1 MKSGMIFGLVSSLI
15 LHALVLMFFLF
26 SFYTQEKSSG
36 VDFKQG
42 VEFTSIM
49 MVSELPIGELKE
61 VSIDQK
67 KSNSQDKN
75 KKQMVSELPIGE
87 LKEVSID
94 QKKSNSQD
102 KNKKQDEKMSLNSQD
117 KNAVLKAQKKI
128 EKQDENQAQK
138 EIANASENSKFKNE
152 SLSAPLQSN
161 EDKTQTIVSG
171 NAKEQIKSYQA
182 LLMAHLAK
190 FKKYPQEAI
199 MQKQEGVVRI
209 RVSIDESGNVL
220 SKELKKSCPY
230 AVLNDEVLSLFK
242 RASPLPKPPKEM
254 LKDGEKISFVM
265 PIDYN
270 IKDYLGKK

>member
-49 MVSELPIGELKE
+49 
-61 VSIDQK
+61 
-67 KSNSQDKN
+67 
-75 KKQMVSELPIGE
+75 MVSELPIGE

-171 NAKEQIKSYQA
+171 NAKEQVKSYQA
-182 LLMAHLAK
+182 LLMAHLTK

-230 AVLNDEVLSLFK
+230 AALNDEALSLFK

-254 LKDGEKISFVM
+254 LKNGDKISFVM

>member
-1 MKSGMIFGLVSSLI
+1 MKSSVIFGFVLSLI
-15 LHALVLMFFLF
+15 LHTLVLMFSLF

-42 VEFTSIM
+42 AEFTSIM

-75 KKQMVSELPIGE
+75 KKQ
-87 LKEVSID
+87 
-94 QKKSNSQD
+94 
-102 KNKKQDEKMSLNSQD
+102 DERISLNSQD
-117 KNAVLKAQKKI
+117 KNAVLKVQKKI

-171 NAKEQIKSYQA
+171 NAKEQVKSYQA
-182 LLMAHLAK
+182 LLMAHLTK

-199 MQKQEGVVRI
+199 IQKQEGVVRI

>member
-1 MKSGMIFGLVSSLI
+1 MKSSVIFGFVSSLI

-75 KKQMVSELPIGE
+75 KKQ
-87 LKEVSID
+87 
-94 QKKSNSQD
+94 
-102 KNKKQDEKMSLNSQD
+102 DEKMSLNSQD
-117 KNAVLKAQKKI
+117 KNAILKAQKKI

-152 SLSAPLQSN
+152 TLSAPLQSN

-171 NAKEQIKSYQA
+171 NAKEQVKSYQA

-254 LKDGEKISFVM
+254 LKNGEKISFVM

>member
-49 MVSELPIGELKE
+49 
-61 VSIDQK
+61 
-67 KSNSQDKN
+67 
-75 KKQMVSELPIGE
+75 MVSELPIGE

-254 LKDGEKISFVM
+254 LKNGNKISFVM

>member
-1 MKSGMIFGLVSSLI
+1 MKSSVIFGFVLSLI
-15 LHALVLMFFLF
+15 LHTLVLMFFLF

-42 VEFTSIM
+42 LEFTSIM
-49 MVSELPIGELKE
+49 MVSEF
-61 VSIDQK
+61 
-67 KSNSQDKN
+67 
-75 KKQMVSELPIGE
+75 PIGE

-102 KNKKQDEKMSLNSQD
+102 KNKKQDERISFNSQD
-117 KNAVLKAQKKI
+117 KNAVLKVQKKI
-128 EKQDENQAQK
+128 EKQDKNQAQK
-138 EIANASENSKFKNE
+138 EIADASENSKFKNE

-171 NAKEQIKSYQA
+171 NAKEQVKSYQA
-182 LLMAHLAK
+182 LLMAHLTK

-230 AVLNDEVLSLFK
+230 AALNDEALSLFK

-254 LKDGEKISFVM
+254 LKNGDKISFVM

>member
-1 MKSGMIFGLVSSLI
+1 MKSSVIFGFVLSLI
-15 LHALVLMFFLF
+15 LHTLVLMFFLF

-42 VEFTSIM
+42 AEFTSIM

-75 KKQMVSELPIGE
+75 KKQ
-87 LKEVSID
+87 
-94 QKKSNSQD
+94 
-102 KNKKQDEKMSLNSQD
+102 DEKINLNSQD
-117 KNAVLKAQKKI
+117 KNAVLKVQKKI
-128 EKQDENQAQK
+128 EKQDKNQAQK
-138 EIANASENSKFKNE
+138 EVANASENSKFKNE

-171 NAKEQIKSYQA
+171 NAKEQVKSYQA
-182 LLMAHLAK
+182 LLMAHLTK

-230 AVLNDEVLSLFK
+230 AALNDEVLSLFK

-254 LKDGEKISFVM
+254 LKNGNKISFVM

>member
-1 MKSGMIFGLVSSLI
+1 MKSSVIFGFVLSLI
-15 LHALVLMFFLF
+15 LHTLVLMFFLF

-42 VEFTSIM
+42 AEFTSIM
-49 MVSELPIGELKE
+49 MVSEF
-61 VSIDQK
+61 
-67 KSNSQDKN
+67 
-75 KKQMVSELPIGE
+75 PIGE

-102 KNKKQDEKMSLNSQD
+102 KNKKQDERISFNSQD
-117 KNAVLKAQKKI
+117 KNAVLKVQKKI

-161 EDKTQTIVSG
+161 KDKTQTIVSG
-171 NAKEQIKSYQA
+171 NAKEQVKSYQA
-182 LLMAHLAK
+182 LLMAHLTK

-230 AVLNDEVLSLFK
+230 A
-242 RASPLPKPPKEM
+242 AAQ
-254 LKDGEKISFVM
+254 
-265 PIDYN
+265 
-270 IKDYLGKK
+270 

>member
-75 KKQMVSELPIGE
+75 KKQ
-87 LKEVSID
+87 
-94 QKKSNSQD
+94 
-102 KNKKQDEKMSLNSQD
+102 DEKMSLNSQD

-152 SLSAPLQSN
+152 TLSAPLQSN
-161 EDKTQTIVSG
+161 EDKTQTYISG

>member
-1 MKSGMIFGLVSSLI
+1 MKSGMIFGFVLSLI
-15 LHALVLMFFLF
+15 LHTLVLMFFLF

-42 VEFTSIM
+42 LEFASIM
-49 MVSELPIGELKE
+49 
-61 VSIDQK
+61 
-67 KSNSQDKN
+67 
-75 KKQMVSELPIGE
+75 MVSELPIGE

>member
-1 MKSGMIFGLVSSLI
+1 MKSSVIFGFVLSLI
-15 LHALVLMFFLF
+15 LHTLVLMFSLF

-42 VEFTSIM
+42 AEFTSIM
-49 MVSELPIGELKE
+49 MVSEF
-61 VSIDQK
+61 
-67 KSNSQDKN
+67 
-75 KKQMVSELPIGE
+75 PIGE

-102 KNKKQDEKMSLNSQD
+102 KNKKQDERISFNSQD
-117 KNAVLKAQKKI
+117 KNAVLKVQKKI

-161 EDKTQTIVSG
+161 KDKTQTIVSG
-171 NAKEQIKSYQA
+171 NAKEQVKSYQA
-182 LLMAHLAK
+182 LLMAHLTK

-230 AVLNDEVLSLFK
+230 AALNDEALSLFK

-254 LKDGEKISFVM
+254 LKNGDKISFVM
-265 PIDYN
+265 PIDT
-270 IKDYLGKK
+270 ILKTI

>member
-1 MKSGMIFGLVSSLI
+1 MKSSVIFGFVLSLV

-49 MVSELPIGELKE
+49 
-61 VSIDQK
+61 
-67 KSNSQDKN
+67 
-75 KKQMVSELPIGE
+75 MVSELPIGE

-152 SLSAPLQSN
+152 TLSAPLQSN

-254 LKDGEKISFVM
+254 LKDGEKISFIM

>member
-1 MKSGMIFGLVSSLI
+1 MKSSVIFGFVLSLV

-49 MVSELPIGELKE
+49 
-61 VSIDQK
+61 
-67 KSNSQDKN
+67 
-75 KKQMVSELPIGE
+75 MVSELPIGE

-152 SLSAPLQSN
+152 TLSAPLQSN

>member
-1 MKSGMIFGLVSSLI
+1 MKSSVIFGFVLSLI
-15 LHALVLMFFLF
+15 LHTLVLMFFLF

-42 VEFTSIM
+42 AEFTSIM

-75 KKQMVSELPIGE
+75 
-87 LKEVSID
+87 
-94 QKKSNSQD
+94 
-102 KNKKQDEKMSLNSQD
+102 
-117 KNAVLKAQKKI
+117 AVLKVQKKI

-171 NAKEQIKSYQA
+171 NAKEQVKSYQA
-182 LLMAHLAK
+182 LLMAHLTK

-230 AVLNDEVLSLFK
+230 AALNNEVLSLFK

-254 LKDGEKISFVM
+254 LKNGDKISFIM

>member
-1 MKSGMIFGLVSSLI
+1 MKSNVIFGFVLSLI
-15 LHALVLMFFLF
+15 LHALVLIFFLF

-42 VEFTSIM
+42 LEFTSIM
-49 MVSELPIGELKE
+49 
-61 VSIDQK
+61 
-67 KSNSQDKN
+67 
-75 KKQMVSELPIGE
+75 MVSELPIGE

-117 KNAVLKAQKKI
+117 KNAVLKVQKKI

-171 NAKEQIKSYQA
+171 NAKEQVKSYQA
-182 LLMAHLAK
+182 LLMAHLTK

-199 MQKQEGVVRI
+199 VQKQEGVVRI

-254 LKDGEKISFVM
+254 LKNGDKISFVM

>member
-26 SFYTQEKSSG
+26 SFYIQEKSSG

-42 VEFTSIM
+42 VKFTSIM
-49 MVSELPIGELKE
+49 MVSEF
-61 VSIDQK
+61 
-67 KSNSQDKN
+67 
-75 KKQMVSELPIGE
+75 PIGE

-102 KNKKQDEKMSLNSQD
+102 KNKKQDERISFNSQD
-117 KNAVLKAQKKI
+117 KNAVLKVQKKI

-171 NAKEQIKSYQA
+171 NAKEQVKSYQA
-182 LLMAHLAK
+182 LLMAHLTK

-230 AVLNDEVLSLFK
+230 AVLNDEALSLFK

-254 LKDGEKISFVM
+254 LKNGDKISFVM

>member
-1 MKSGMIFGLVSSLI
+1 MKSSVIFGFVLSLI

-42 VEFTSIM
+42 LEFTSIM

-75 KKQMVSELPIGE
+75 KKQ
-87 LKEVSID
+87 
-94 QKKSNSQD
+94 
-102 KNKKQDEKMSLNSQD
+102 DEKINLDSQD
-117 KNAVLKAQKKI
+117 KNAVLKVQKKI
-128 EKQDENQAQK
+128 KKQDKNQAQK

-171 NAKEQIKSYQA
+171 NAKEQVKSYQA
-182 LLMAHLAK
+182 LLMAHLTK

-199 MQKQEGVVRI
+199 MQRQEGVVRI
-209 RVSIDESGNVL
+209 RVSIDENGNVL

-230 AVLNDEVLSLFK
+230 AALNDEVLSLFK

-254 LKDGEKISFVM
+254 LKNGDKISFVM

>member
-1 MKSGMIFGLVSSLI
+1 MKSSVIFGFVLSLI

-42 VEFTSIM
+42 LEFTSIM

-75 KKQMVSELPIGE
+75 KKQ
-87 LKEVSID
+87 
-94 QKKSNSQD
+94 
-102 KNKKQDEKMSLNSQD
+102 DERINLNSQD
-117 KNAVLKAQKKI
+117 KNAVLKVQKKI
-128 EKQDENQAQK
+128 KKQDKNQAQK
-138 EIANASENSKFKNE
+138 EVANASENSKFKNE

-171 NAKEQIKSYQA
+171 NAKEQVKSYQA
-182 LLMAHLAK
+182 LLMAHLTK

-254 LKDGEKISFVM
+254 LKNGNKISFVM

>member
-1 MKSGMIFGLVSSLI
+1 MKSSVIFGFVLSLI
-15 LHALVLMFFLF
+15 LHTLVLMFFLF
-26 SFYTQEKSSG
+26 SFHTQEKSSG

-42 VEFTSIM
+42 AEFTSIM
-49 MVSELPIGELKE
+49 MVSEF
-61 VSIDQK
+61 
-67 KSNSQDKN
+67 
-75 KKQMVSELPIGE
+75 PIGE

-102 KNKKQDEKMSLNSQD
+102 KNKKQDERISFNSQD
-117 KNAVLKAQKKI
+117 KNAVLKVQKKI

-171 NAKEQIKSYQA
+171 NAKEQVKSYQA
-182 LLMAHLAK
+182 LLMAHLTK

-230 AVLNDEVLSLFK
+230 AALNDEALSLFK

-254 LKDGEKISFVM
+254 LKNGDKISFVM

>member
-1 MKSGMIFGLVSSLI
+1 MKSSVIFGFVLSLI

-42 VEFTSIM
+42 LEFTSIM

-75 KKQMVSELPIGE
+75 KKQ
-87 LKEVSID
+87 
-94 QKKSNSQD
+94 
-102 KNKKQDEKMSLNSQD
+102 DERISLNSQD
-117 KNAVLKAQKKI
+117 KNAVLKVQKKI

-161 EDKTQTIVSG
+161 KDKTQTIVSG
-171 NAKEQIKSYQA
+171 NAKEQVKSYQA
-182 LLMAHLAK
+182 LLMAHLTK

-199 MQKQEGVVRI
+199 IQKQEGVVRI

-230 AVLNDEVLSLFK
+230 AALNDEALSLFK

-254 LKDGEKISFVM
+254 LKNGDKISFVM

>member
-42 VEFTSIM
+42 LEFTSIM
-49 MVSELPIGELKE
+49 
-61 VSIDQK
+61 
-67 KSNSQDKN
+67 
-75 KKQMVSELPIGE
+75 MVSELPIGE

-128 EKQDENQAQK
+128 EKQDENQVQK

-161 EDKTQTIVSG
+161 EDKTQTIISG

>member
-1 MKSGMIFGLVSSLI
+1 MKSSVIFGFVLSLI
-15 LHALVLMFFLF
+15 LHTLVLMFFLF

-42 VEFTSIM
+42 AEFTSIM
-49 MVSELPIGELKE
+49 MVSEF
-61 VSIDQK
+61 
-67 KSNSQDKN
+67 
-75 KKQMVSELPIGE
+75 PIGE

-102 KNKKQDEKMSLNSQD
+102 KNKKQDERISLNSQD
-117 KNAVLKAQKKI
+117 KNAVLKVQKKI

-138 EIANASENSKFKNE
+138 EVANASENSKFKNE
-152 SLSAPLQSN
+152 SFSAPLQSN

-171 NAKEQIKSYQA
+171 NAKEQVKSYQA
-182 LLMAHLAK
+182 LLMAHLTK

-230 AVLNDEVLSLFK
+230 AALNDEALSLFK

-254 LKDGEKISFVM
+254 LKNGDKISFVM

>member
-1 MKSGMIFGLVSSLI
+1 MIFGFVLSLI
-15 LHALVLMFFLF
+15 LHTLVLMFFLF

-42 VEFTSIM
+42 AEFTSIM
-49 MVSELPIGELKE
+49 MVSEP
-61 VSIDQK
+61 
-67 KSNSQDKN
+67 
-75 KKQMVSELPIGE
+75 PIGE

-102 KNKKQDEKMSLNSQD
+102 KNKKQDERISLNSQD
-117 KNAVLKAQKKI
+117 KNAVLKVQKKI

-171 NAKEQIKSYQA
+171 NAKEQVKSYQA
-182 LLMAHLAK
+182 LLMAHLTK

-230 AVLNDEVLSLFK
+230 AALNDEALSLFK

-254 LKDGEKISFVM
+254 LKNGDKISFVM

>member
-1 MKSGMIFGLVSSLI
+1 MKSSVIFGFVLSLI

-42 VEFTSIM
+42 LEFTSIM

-75 KKQMVSELPIGE
+75 KKQ
-87 LKEVSID
+87 
-94 QKKSNSQD
+94 
-102 KNKKQDEKMSLNSQD
+102 DERISLNSQD
-117 KNAVLKAQKKI
+117 KNAVLKVQKKI

-138 EIANASENSKFKNE
+138 EVANASENSKFKNE
-152 SLSAPLQSN
+152 SFSAPLQSN
-161 EDKTQTIVSG
+161 EDKTQIIVSG
-171 NAKEQIKSYQA
+171 NAKEQVKSYQA
-182 LLMAHLAK
+182 LLMAHLTK

-230 AVLNDEVLSLFK
+230 AALNDEVLSLFK

>member
-1 MKSGMIFGLVSSLI
+1 MKSSVIFGFVLSLI
-15 LHALVLMFFLF
+15 LHTLVLMFFLF

-42 VEFTSIM
+42 AEFTSIM
-49 MVSELPIGELKE
+49 MVSEF
-61 VSIDQK
+61 
-67 KSNSQDKN
+67 
-75 KKQMVSELPIGE
+75 PIGE

-102 KNKKQDEKMSLNSQD
+102 KNKKQDERISFNSQD
-117 KNAVLKAQKKI
+117 KNAVLKVQKKI

-152 SLSAPLQSN
+152 SLSALLQSN
-161 EDKTQTIVSG
+161 KDKTQTIVSG
-171 NAKEQIKSYQA
+171 NAKEQVKSYQA
-182 LLMAHLAK
+182 LLMAHLTK

-230 AVLNDEVLSLFK
+230 AALNDEALSLFK

-254 LKDGEKISFVM
+254 LKNGDKISFVM

>member
-26 SFYTQEKSSG
+26 SFYIQEKSSG

-42 VEFTSIM
+42 VKFTSIM
-49 MVSELPIGELKE
+49 MVSEF
-61 VSIDQK
+61 
-67 KSNSQDKN
+67 
-75 KKQMVSELPIGE
+75 PIGE

-102 KNKKQDEKMSLNSQD
+102 KNKKQDERISFNSQD
-117 KNAVLKAQKKI
+117 KNAVLKVQKKI

-171 NAKEQIKSYQA
+171 NAKEQVKSYQA
-182 LLMAHLAK
+182 LLMAHLTK

-254 LKDGEKISFVM
+254 LKNGDKISFVM

>member
-1 MKSGMIFGLVSSLI
+1 MKSNVIFGFVLSLI
-15 LHALVLMFFLF
+15 LHALVLIFFLF

-42 VEFTSIM
+42 LEFTSIM
-49 MVSELPIGELKE
+49 
-61 VSIDQK
+61 
-67 KSNSQDKN
+67 
-75 KKQMVSELPIGE
+75 MVSELPIGE

-117 KNAVLKAQKKI
+117 KNAVLKVQKKI
-128 EKQDENQAQK
+128 EKQDENRAQK

-171 NAKEQIKSYQA
+171 NAKEQVKSYQA
-182 LLMAHLAK
+182 LLMAHLTK

-199 MQKQEGVVRI
+199 VQKQEGVVRI

>member
-1 MKSGMIFGLVSSLI
+1 MKSSVIFGFVLSLI

-42 VEFTSIM
+42 LEFTSIM

-75 KKQMVSELPIGE
+75 KKQ
-87 LKEVSID
+87 
-94 QKKSNSQD
+94 
-102 KNKKQDEKMSLNSQD
+102 DERINLNSQD
-117 KNAVLKAQKKI
+117 KNAVLKVQKKI
-128 EKQDENQAQK
+128 KKQDKNQAQK
-138 EIANASENSKFKNE
+138 EVANASENSKFKNE

-171 NAKEQIKSYQA
+171 NAKEQVKSYQA
-182 LLMAHLAK
+182 LLMAHLTK

-230 AVLNDEVLSLFK
+230 AALNDEVLSLFK

-254 LKDGEKISFVM
+254 LKNGNKISFVM

>member
-36 VDFKQG
+36 VDFQQG

-49 MVSELPIGELKE
+49 
-61 VSIDQK
+61 
-67 KSNSQDKN
+67 
-75 KKQMVSELPIGE
+75 MVSELPIGE

-254 LKDGEKISFVM
+254 LKDGKKISFVM

>member
-1 MKSGMIFGLVSSLI
+1 MKSGMIFGFVLSLI
-15 LHALVLMFFLF
+15 LHALVLIFFLF

-75 KKQMVSELPIGE
+75 KKQ
-87 LKEVSID
+87 
-94 QKKSNSQD
+94 
-102 KNKKQDEKMSLNSQD
+102 DEKMSLNSQD

-128 EKQDENQAQK
+128 KKQDENQAQK

-161 EDKTQTIVSG
+161 EDKTQTIISG

>member
-1 MKSGMIFGLVSSLI
+1 MKSSVIFGFVLSLI
-15 LHALVLMFFLF
+15 LHTLVLMFSLF
-26 SFYTQEKSSG
+26 SFYIQEKSSG

-42 VEFTSIM
+42 AEFTSIM
-49 MVSELPIGELKE
+49 MVSEF
-61 VSIDQK
+61 
-67 KSNSQDKN
+67 
-75 KKQMVSELPIGE
+75 PIGE

-102 KNKKQDEKMSLNSQD
+102 KNKKQDERISFNSQD
-117 KNAVLKAQKKI
+117 KNAVLKVQKKI
-128 EKQDENQAQK
+128 EKQDKNQAQK
-138 EIANASENSKFKNE
+138 EIADASENSKFKNE

-171 NAKEQIKSYQA
+171 NAKEQVKSYQA
-182 LLMAHLAK
+182 LLMAHLTK

-230 AVLNDEVLSLFK
+230 AALNDEALSLFK

-254 LKDGEKISFVM
+254 LKNGDKISFVM

>member
-75 KKQMVSELPIGE
+75 KKQ
-87 LKEVSID
+87 
-94 QKKSNSQD
+94 
-102 KNKKQDEKMSLNSQD
+102 DERISLNSQD

-161 EDKTQTIVSG
+161 EDKTQTIISG

>member
-1 MKSGMIFGLVSSLI
+1 MKSSVIFGFVLSLI
-15 LHALVLMFFLF
+15 LHTLVLMFFLF

-42 VEFTSIM
+42 AEFTSIT
-49 MVSELPIGELKE
+49 
-61 VSIDQK
+61 
-67 KSNSQDKN
+67 
-75 KKQMVSELPIGE
+75 MVSELPIGE

-102 KNKKQDEKMSLNSQD
+102 KNKKQDERISLNSQD
-117 KNAVLKAQKKI
+117 KNAVLKVQKKI

-171 NAKEQIKSYQA
+171 NAKEQVKSYQA

-230 AVLNDEVLSLFK
+230 AALNDEVLSLFK

-254 LKDGEKISFVM
+254 LKNGDKISFVM

>member
-15 LHALVLMFFLF
+15 LHTLVLMFFLF

-75 KKQMVSELPIGE
+75 KKQ
-87 LKEVSID
+87 
-94 QKKSNSQD
+94 
-102 KNKKQDEKMSLNSQD
+102 DEKMSLNSQD
-117 KNAVLKAQKKI
+117 KNAVLKAQKKNK
-128 EKQDENQAQK
+128 KQDENQAQK

-152 SLSAPLQSN
+152 TLSAPLQSN

-171 NAKEQIKSYQA
+171 NAKEQVKSYQA

-199 MQKQEGVVRI
+199 LQKQEGVVRI

-254 LKDGEKISFVM
+254 LKNGEKISFVM

>member
-1 MKSGMIFGLVSSLI
+1 MKSSVIFGFVLSLI
-15 LHALVLMFFLF
+15 LHTLVLMFSLF

-42 VEFTSIM
+42 AEFTSIM

-75 KKQMVSELPIGE
+75 KKQ
-87 LKEVSID
+87 
-94 QKKSNSQD
+94 
-102 KNKKQDEKMSLNSQD
+102 DERISLNSQD
-117 KNAVLKAQKKI
+117 KNAVLKVQKKI

-171 NAKEQIKSYQA
+171 NAKEQVKSYQA
-182 LLMAHLAK
+182 LLMAHLTK

-199 MQKQEGVVRI
+199 IQKQEGVVRI
-209 RVSIDESGNVL
+209 RASIDESGNVL

-230 AVLNDEVLSLFK
+230 AALNDEALSLFK

-254 LKDGEKISFVM
+254 LKNGDKISFIM

>member
-1 MKSGMIFGLVSSLI
+1 MKSSVIFGFVLSLI
-15 LHALVLMFFLF
+15 LHALVLIFFLF

-42 VEFTSIM
+42 LEFTSIM
-49 MVSELPIGELKE
+49 
-61 VSIDQK
+61 
-67 KSNSQDKN
+67 
-75 KKQMVSELPIGE
+75 MVSELPIGE

-152 SLSAPLQSN
+152 TLSAPLQSN

>member
-1 MKSGMIFGLVSSLI
+1 MKSSVIFGFVLSLI
-15 LHALVLMFFLF
+15 LHALVLIFFLF

-42 VEFTSIM
+42 LEFTSIM
-49 MVSELPIGELKE
+49 
-61 VSIDQK
+61 
-67 KSNSQDKN
+67 
-75 KKQMVSELPIGE
+75 MVSELPIGE

-117 KNAVLKAQKKI
+117 KNAVLKVQKKI
-128 EKQDENQAQK
+128 EKQDESQAQK

-171 NAKEQIKSYQA
+171 NAKEQVKSYQA
-182 LLMAHLAK
+182 LLMAHLTK

-199 MQKQEGVVRI
+199 VQKQEGVVRI

-254 LKDGEKISFVM
+254 LKNGDKISFVM

>member
-1 MKSGMIFGLVSSLI
+1 MKSSVIFGFVLSLI
-15 LHALVLMFFLF
+15 LHTLVLMFFLF

-42 VEFTSIM
+42 VKFTSIM
-49 MVSELPIGELKE
+49 MVSEF
-61 VSIDQK
+61 
-67 KSNSQDKN
+67 
-75 KKQMVSELPIGE
+75 PIGE

-102 KNKKQDEKMSLNSQD
+102 KNKKQDERISLNSQD
-117 KNAVLKAQKKI
+117 KNAVLKVQKKI

-171 NAKEQIKSYQA
+171 NAKEQVKSYQA
-182 LLMAHLAK
+182 LLMAHLTK

-230 AVLNDEVLSLFK
+230 AALNDEALSLFK

-254 LKDGEKISFVM
+254 LKNGDKISFVM

>member
-1 MKSGMIFGLVSSLI
+1 MKSSVIFGFVLSLI
-15 LHALVLMFFLF
+15 LHTLVLMFFLF

-42 VEFTSIM
+42 AEFTSIM
-49 MVSELPIGELKE
+49 MVSEF
-61 VSIDQK
+61 
-67 KSNSQDKN
+67 
-75 KKQMVSELPIGE
+75 PIGE

-102 KNKKQDEKMSLNSQD
+102 KNKKQDERISFNSQD
-117 KNAVLKAQKKI
+117 KNAVLKVQKKI

-161 EDKTQTIVSG
+161 KDKTQTIVSG
-171 NAKEQIKSYQA
+171 NAKEQVKSYQA
-182 LLMAHLAK
+182 LLMAHLTK

-230 AVLNDEVLSLFK
+230 AALNDEALSLFK

-254 LKDGEKISFVM
+254 LKNGDKISFVM

-270 IKDYLGKK
+270 IKDYLSAEK

>member
-1 MKSGMIFGLVSSLI
+1 MKSSVIFGFVLSLI

-42 VEFTSIM
+42 LEFTSIM

-75 KKQMVSELPIGE
+75 KKQ
-87 LKEVSID
+87 
-94 QKKSNSQD
+94 
-102 KNKKQDEKMSLNSQD
+102 DERISLNSQD
-117 KNAVLKAQKKI
+117 KNAVLKVQKKI

-138 EIANASENSKFKNE
+138 EVANASENSKFKNE
-152 SLSAPLQSN
+152 SFSAPLQSN

-171 NAKEQIKSYQA
+171 NAKEQVKSYQA
-182 LLMAHLAK
+182 LLMAHLTK

-220 SKELKKSCPY
+220 SKELKKI
-230 AVLNDEVLSLFK
+230 LSLCS
-242 RASPLPKPPKEM
+242 AQ
-254 LKDGEKISFVM
+254 
-265 PIDYN
+265 
-270 IKDYLGKK
+270 